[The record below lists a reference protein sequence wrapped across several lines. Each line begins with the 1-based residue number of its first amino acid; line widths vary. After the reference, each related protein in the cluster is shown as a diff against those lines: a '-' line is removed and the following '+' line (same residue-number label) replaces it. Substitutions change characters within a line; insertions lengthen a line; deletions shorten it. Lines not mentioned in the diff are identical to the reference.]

1 MDRGRRLELCFF
13 NDQKAFDFVDH
24 CIIVAK
30 LKSLDIS
37 HATIKWITDF
47 LTNRQQR
54 VKLGKD
60 CCSEW
65 GNVPAAVPQG
75 TKLGPWLFALMINDL
90 NTTNVNDEIKFV
102 DDLTISESVFASSQ
116 IQDSVT
122 KIHHKKHQSIFPPI
136 QVYRVSQKKNG
147 VQLQSSIIQR

>member
-1 MDRGRRLELCFF
+1 MDRERRLELCFF
-13 NDQKAFDFVDH
+13 NDQKVFDFVDH

-60 CCSEW
+60 CFSEW
-65 GNVPAAVPQG
+65 GSVPAAVPQG
-75 TKLGPWLFALMINDL
+75 TKLRP
-90 NTTNVNDEIKFV
+90 
-102 DDLTISESVFASSQ
+102 
-116 IQDSVT
+116 
-122 KIHHKKHQSIFPPI
+122 
-136 QVYRVSQKKNG
+136 
-147 VQLQSSIIQR
+147 